1 MGYVPKN
8 ARRDTTKK
16 IVIKTVAIMPRRK
29 PKRQTTYQQRY
40 NELSALEV
48 HTIGKVQH
56 IWTLC
61 VLHLKMIEQLIVVC
75 LLMELDDFVM
85 MMMLLMHH
93 SLECV
98 NFFSLLDNL
107 LMEIT
112 ADQVIPRLAP
122 VN

>member
-1 MGYVPKN
+1 MGYVSKN

-16 IVIKTVAIMPRRK
+16 IVIKTVVIMPRRK

-40 NELSALEV
+40 NALSALEV

-75 LLMELDDFVM
+75 LVMEEQPF
-85 MMMLLMHH
+85 LLSSA
-93 SLECV
+93 SLEALTPEHFTV
-98 NFFSLLDNL
+98 VAHDAVMAGL
-107 LMEIT
+107 T
-112 ADQVIPRLAP
+112 PGP
-122 VN
+122 VF